1 MPTKPRPQ
9 TVRITL
15 CAPGDVSKEL
25 AIVSREIEEWNL
37 LHWDA
42 TNCGIKCRYW
52 RFDSVPDLSDRPQGV
67 INHQLI
73 DDTDAIIA
81 VFWSKFGTPTGVANS
96 GTEEEIL
103 RAMALGKR
111 VFLYFS
117 DLEPLPAEADATQ
130 LSQLSQF
137 RTRMLNTGLA
147 CVFRSRAD
155 LRKFVRAHLTKFMD
169 ERISKNKP
177 QRRRTGSKP
186 SGNIS
191 QSGTGNTQVI
201 GDGNHIYQRPPTIRK
216 VTPAPEGSLTSAGQH
231 QVARWIES
239 LVENTAGSSRSE
251 AYAAWW
257 SRLKKKFKVEKYEH
271 LPTTS
276 LAEVEAWYEQQ
287 LAILKSKRRKSDPD
301 TWRKERIT
309 AIKAAMTQ
317 MGRTNEDYY
326 PELSDRLNMKRPF
339 TSVTKVTKTD
349 LDRIYRMVLSDA
361 RKTR

>member
-117 DLEPLPAEADATQ
+117 DLEPLPPDADETQ
-130 LSQLSQF
+130 LSKLGQF
-137 RTRMLNTGLA
+137 RTRMLDTGLA

-155 LRKFVRAHLTKFMD
+155 LRKLVRAHLTRFMD

-177 QRRRTGSKP
+177 QRKRTGNKP
-186 SGNIS
+186 SGSIS

-276 LAEVEAWYEQQ
+276 LTEVEAWYEQQ

-301 TWRKERIT
+301 TWKKERIT
-309 AIKAAMTQ
+309 AIKAAMAQ

-326 PELSDRLNMKRPF
+326 PELSNRLNMKRPF

-361 RKTR
+361 RKRR